1 MANGRESPIKQNRAQ
16 ILKIVIVILRITS
29 LMMNDE
35 AICFIII
42 QYRSRSL
49 TCICLMSFF
58 LPASSITDVS
68 HERGNI
74 NVYVHLSYT
83 LYIYIIR
90 KMQKKDTL
98 NVIIIFK
105 RNIFACHCFLGAREN
120 YDACYYKFSSKIL
133 MMCYVPS

>member
-1 MANGRESPIKQNRAQ
+1 MANGRESPIKQNGAQ

-58 LPASSITDVS
+58 LAASSITDVS

-74 NVYVHLSYT
+74 NVHLLYT
-83 LYIYIIR
+83 LYIYIKCIYTSSLDLDYHFGVVFSHYLIFCCIDIWLPSIEIG
-90 KMQKKDTL
+90 KDYKS
-98 NVIIIFK
+98 VDIIPTCI
-105 RNIFACHCFLGAREN
+105 A
-120 YDACYYKFSSKIL
+120 S
-133 MMCYVPS
+133 

>member
-1 MANGRESPIKQNRAQ
+1 MANGRESPIKQNGAQ

-58 LPASSITDVS
+58 LAASSITDVS
-68 HERGNI
+68 HERG
-74 NVYVHLSYT
+74 VTSMYM
-83 LYIYIIR
+83 YIYYIHYTYILNVCR
-90 KMQKKDTL
+90 TIYKRFLLSFRICIVSLSHILLHRYIATL
-98 NVIIIFK
+98 NWNRK
-105 RNIFACHCFLGAREN
+105 RL
-120 YDACYYKFSSKIL
+120 
-133 MMCYVPS
+133 

>member
-1 MANGRESPIKQNRAQ
+1 MANGRESPIKQNGAQ

-58 LPASSITDVS
+58 LAASSITDVS

-74 NVYVHLSYT
+74 NVYVHLLYT
-83 LYIYIIR
+83 LYIYIIC
-90 KMQKKDTL
+90 KYTSSLKQDIL
-98 NVIIIFK
+98 NEIVT
-105 RNIFACHCFLGAREN
+105 FL
-120 YDACYYKFSSKIL
+120 K
-133 MMCYVPS
+133 

>member
-1 MANGRESPIKQNRAQ
+1 MANGRESPIKQNGAQ

-58 LPASSITDVS
+58 LAASSITDVS
-68 HERGNI
+68 HERGSI
-74 NVYVHLSYT
+74 NVYVHLLYTSYI
-83 LYIYIIR
+83 YIYIICIYTSSMR
-90 KMQKKDTL
+90 TL
-98 NVIIIFK
+98 YKIFTLSFRICIASLSAASIYGYTQLK
-105 RNIFACHCFLGAREN
+105 
-120 YDACYYKFSSKIL
+120 
-133 MMCYVPS
+133 